1 MLMTLQDICNVA
13 LDVGTP
19 LYCVPIGYSLV
30 GEGTL
35 AAGNN

>member
-1 MLMTLQDICNVA
+1 MLMTLLDICNVA
-13 LDVGTP
+13 IGVSTP
-19 LYCVPIGYSLV
+19 LCCVPIDYSLV